1 MEQSPPAAA
10 AAPRKSR
17 SPRRIG
23 KAIAQGALGAVLVS
37 AGVSH
42 LTAARQ
48 EFRAQVPSWFPA
60 DPDTVV
66 LVSGVAEILLG
77 SALLVTWRQPH
88 RHRLGLL
95 VAAFFVAVFPGNVA
109 QLLEH
114 KDAFGLD
121 TDAKRL
127 ARLPF
132 QVVLVAWALL
142 STRRPRT
149 GR

>member
-1 MEQSPPAAA
+1 MEQSSPAAA
-10 AAPRKSR
+10 SRPRSR
-17 SPRRIG
+17 SPWRIG
-23 KAIAQGALGAVLVS
+23 KAVAQGALGAVLAS

-42 LTAARQ
+42 LTTARQ

-66 LVSGVAEILLG
+66 LVSGVVEILLG
-77 SALLVTWRQPH
+77 SALLVTWKQPH
-88 RHRLGLL
+88 RRRVGLL
-95 VAAFFVAVFPGNVA
+95 VAAFFVAVLPGNVA
-109 QLLEH
+109 QLLEQ
-114 KDAFGLD
+114 KDGFGLD

-132 QVVLVAWALL
+132 QAVLVAWALL
-142 STRRPRT
+142 STRRPRG